1 MKQLF
6 CLYLMVFFL
15 NTEVLSQPNIVW
27 EKSYGG
33 SSLEALHSIKETQD
47 SGYIVVG
54 SSFSLDGDVASNYG
68 GADFWLLKLDKGG
81 AAVWAKSMGG
91 EATDIPHD
99 ICCLSDGSFVIVGQ
113 TYSMGINVQGNHGDS
128 DIWVVKTDA
137 LGNLIWQKCL
147 GGTKRDVG
155 YGIKETTDN
164 GLIIC
169 GQSYSN
175 DGNVTGHIGNS
186 DVWLVK
192 LNNHG
197 DIEWDRCLGGENG
210 DDIARQIQL
219 TGDGGYIF
227 FGETNSSDG
236 HVTGQHGNDDCW
248 LVKVNSQGELDWQRA
263 LGGSYSDRG
272 WDIHPAK
279 NNGYFVIG
287 YAGSPDGDV
296 EGWHGNYDFWIIRIS
311 ESGNILWQ
319 RTLGGLKDDFGYTI
333 FSTSDG
339 GCIAGGTTISTDGDV
354 VDNDGFFDFWAIKL
368 DSVGNIMWQN
378 TLGGFNLEFC
388 SSVIETSDGS
398 YLLAGDSYS
407 SDGDVS
413 ANQGSSDFWIVKLA
427 PETSTSAPTAIPL
440 NLYPNPAQ
448 DWFRLNLPI
457 TEPNMHI
464 SITDAQGRVVLAKT
478 IRSDERLDVA
488 ALEPGVYGVSALAQS
503 GQVYAGK
510 LVKE

>member
-1 MKQLF
+1 
-6 CLYLMVFFL
+6 
-15 NTEVLSQPNIVW
+15 
-27 EKSYGG
+27 
-33 SSLEALHSIKETQD
+33 
-47 SGYIVVG
+47 
-54 SSFSLDGDVASNYG
+54 
-68 GADFWLLKLDKGG
+68 
-81 AAVWAKSMGG
+81 
-91 EATDIPHD
+91 
-99 ICCLSDGSFVIVGQ
+99 
-113 TYSMGINVQGNHGDS
+113 
-128 DIWVVKTDA
+128 
-137 LGNLIWQKCL
+137 
-147 GGTKRDVG
+147 
-155 YGIKETTDN
+155 
-164 GLIIC
+164 
-169 GQSYSN
+169 
-175 DGNVTGHIGNS
+175 
-186 DVWLVK
+186 
-192 LNNHG
+192 
-197 DIEWDRCLGGENG
+197 
-210 DDIARQIQL
+210 
-219 TGDGGYIF
+219 
-227 FGETNSSDG
+227 
-236 HVTGQHGNDDCW
+236 
-248 LVKVNSQGELDWQRA
+248 
-263 LGGSYSDRG
+263 
-272 WDIHPAK
+272 
-279 NNGYFVIG
+279 
-287 YAGSPDGDV
+287 
-296 EGWHGNYDFWIIRIS
+296 
-311 ESGNILWQ
+311 LWQ